1 MDIKYL
7 NILDNTFDNG
17 SLASLIGGAS
27 STTNFSSK
35 YILLSCPEF
44 EDTVNSIINL
54 DGGNVTKKENE
65 IYLDYLDSLEF
76 QNSQNKKLSL
86 SSFNLSLKNPDEL
99 NKEYERFLDDIGLNL
114 NNKLKEDNKKI
125 KKENINAPLY
135 TYKTSPSIK
144 KLKDD
149 EKNKALYVKS
159 KSNIETNHYYR
170 GFINWKTYGDKTPDI
185 KMNADTVKKLK
196 GGKVIFFAY
205 FSFNEPDAT
214 PIMNQLLFLNSLNH
228 YGVAEIHIVLPYFP
242 VGTMERIV
250 GEGETPTGYALAQ
263 MINSIPSGSSKNTI
277 YIFDIHALCS
287 RFFFHTNT
295 IPVLITLMPKY
306 LHHIKTKFA
315 ENSSE
320 TVVNI
325 GLSNA
330 GQSSTSEIKNLNII
344 VFPDDGAKKR
354 FAKLLDK
361 DTKTITCSKVRVG
374 NERKIKIDEGIEHL
388 LELDK
393 DNKPTKTLK
402 RNIHINLFIIDDLVQ
417 SGGTLIKTVEQV
429 ESHLNSEYTKE
440 VGTHVKFYTL
450 VTHSILPTENREG
463 KIELFQ
469 KENIQQLITS
479 DSRPLKIKKIQLEL
493 VRDNKEAKLE
503 VIHIADICHEIFTNK
518 PEKSKYI
525 APYSIN

>member
-228 YGVAEIHIVLPYFP
+228 YGVAEINIVLPYFP

-287 RFFFHTNT
+287 RFFFHTNA
-295 IPVLITLMPKY
+295 IPVLVTLMPEYLKY
-306 LHHIKTKFA
+306 IKTTFPEKI
-315 ENSSE
+315 N
-320 TVVNI
+320 
-325 GLSNA
+325 
-330 GQSSTSEIKNLNII
+330 NLNII

-354 FAKLLDK
+354 FEKLLDK
-361 DTKTITCSKVRVG
+361 DTKTITCSKVRIG
-374 NERKIKIDEGIEHL
+374 DDRKIKIDEGIEQL
-388 LELDK
+388 LESDK
-393 DNKPTKTLK
+393 KTLK
-402 RNIHINLFIIDDLVQ
+402 NTNINLFIIDDLVQ
-417 SGGTLIKTVEQV
+417 SGSTLMTTVDELNTQIKTDYDKQNNTTV
-429 ESHLNSEYTKE
+429 S
-440 VGTHVKFYTL
+440 FYTL
-450 VTHSILPTENREG
+450 VTHSIFPTKNEDG

-469 KENIQQLITS
+469 KQNIEKLITS
-479 DSRPLKIKKIQLEL
+479 DSRPLKIKEIQKEL
-493 VRDNKEAKLE
+493 LTDGKTAKLQ
-503 VIHIADICHEIFTNK
+503 VISIAPICHEIFING
-518 PEKSKYI
+518 EYKSSYI

>member
-1 MDIKYL
+1 MNIKYL
-7 NILDNTFDNG
+7 NILDNTFDNR

-27 STTNFSSK
+27 SATNSSSK

-65 IYLDYLDSLEF
+65 IYLDYLDYLEF
-76 QNSQNKKLSL
+76 QNSQNSQNKKLSL

-185 KMNADTVKKLK
+185 KMNADTVKRLK

-205 FSFNEPDAT
+205 FSFNEPNAT

-228 YGVAEIHIVLPYFP
+228 YGVAEINIVLPYFP

-295 IPVLITLMPKY
+295 IPVLVTLMPKY
-306 LHHIKTKFA
+306 LNYIKTTFPEKI
-315 ENSSE
+315 N
-320 TVVNI
+320 
-325 GLSNA
+325 
-330 GQSSTSEIKNLNII
+330 NLNII

-354 FAKLLDK
+354 FEKLLDK
-361 DTKTITCSKVRVG
+361 DTKTITCSKVRIG
-374 NERKIKIDEGIEHL
+374 DERKIKIDEGIEQL
-388 LELDK
+388 LESDK
-393 DNKPTKTLK
+393 KKLK
-402 RNIHINLFIIDDLVQ
+402 NTNINLFIIDDLVQ
-417 SGGTLIKTVEQV
+417 SGSTLMTTVDE
-429 ESHLNSEYTKE
+429 LNTQINTDYDKQNNTK
-440 VGTHVKFYTL
+440 VSFYTL
-450 VTHSILPTENREG
+450 VTHSIFPTKNEND

-469 KENIQQLITS
+469 KQNIEKLITS
-479 DSRPLKIKKIQLEL
+479 DSRPLKIKEIQKEL
-493 VRDNKEAKLE
+493 SSINKLDKLQ
-503 VIHIADICHEIFTNK
+503 VISIAPICHEIFTNGDK
-518 PEKSKYI
+518 KSSYI